1 MANQPPHTPQAP
13 PHSPPHN
20 PAASTQPPAAP
31 PKPPSPAAAPSKSD
45 STHQVAKDG
54 QNLAIKHAH
63 EARIKELELELETEK
78 KRIAAIEEFSGKE
91 MSGELGHGEKGWVR
105 LDEEGKPTGP
115 ATIDPPEVGV
125 VAAPVVGYFPEQAD
139 HLVTPSGAPIT
150 PNMQPL
156 PDPRNDPGME
166 ARIKESLASA
176 GQPVDAHGDLKRR
189 QDAGVHIQ
197 PNSPVINTPP
207 RA

>member
-13 PHSPPHN
+13 PHN
-20 PAASTQPPAAP
+20 PAAASTQPPAAP
-31 PKPPSPAAAPSKSD
+31 PKSPSPAAAPPHKSD

-78 KRIAAIEEFSGKE
+78 KRIKAIEEFGDQE
-91 MSGELGHGEKGWVR
+91 MSGQLGHGEKGWVR

-115 ATIDPPEVGV
+115 ATIDPPEVGT

-150 PNMQPL
+150 PNMQPM

-176 GQPVDAHGDLKRR
+176 GQPVDEHGSPR
-189 QDAGVHIQ
+189 QQAAARVQ
-197 PNSPVINTPP
+197 PNSPVINTPA
-207 RA
+207 RT